1 VTYSLHPAAEQDI
14 AEALDFYT
22 EQAGLVVAGRFVTEF
37 ERVAEL
43 LIRHPDFGTPTTRGR
58 RIFPLQVFP
67 YSGIQLCIEAL
78 KAAFESW
85 WSGISIGSPALV
97 AVGGRHNT
105 LARQRAST
113 PFKRGCGHG
122 NAGGCPSCQ
131 LLGVS
136 LNERHVKKCTRAS
149 EG

>member
-1 VTYSLHPAAEQDI
+1 MIQRLSHATIYVLDHDQ
-14 AEALDFYT
+14 ALDFYT
-22 EQAGLVVAGRFVTEF
+22 KQAGLVVAGRFVTEF

-43 LIRHPDFGTPTTRGR
+43 LIRHPDFDTPTTRGR

-97 AVGGRHNT
+97 AVGSDATDPIRPHDRSRVSGDIDMRRDQ
-105 LARQRAST
+105 AR
-113 PFKRGCGHG
+113 
-122 NAGGCPSCQ
+122 
-131 LLGVS
+131 
-136 LNERHVKKCTRAS
+136 
-149 EG
+149 